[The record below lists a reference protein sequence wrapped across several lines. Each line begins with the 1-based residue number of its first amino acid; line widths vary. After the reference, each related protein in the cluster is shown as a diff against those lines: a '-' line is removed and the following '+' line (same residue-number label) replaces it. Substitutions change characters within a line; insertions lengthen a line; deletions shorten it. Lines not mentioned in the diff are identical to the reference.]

1 MIFQTMPQRL
11 RFVSLMFRASRI
23 KLRVHTE
30 QAFIWGKRA
39 LFTVNFSQATL
50 QLFRFRLNQMTVFLS
65 SFQLFLYITNIDH
78 SYRELHFLSTAG
90 CRQNNH
96 YGFFLYLEQ
105 FIFLTSTV
113 FYAVITLPQP

>member
-11 RFVSLMFRASRI
+11 HFVSLMFRASQI

-39 LFTVNFSQATL
+39 LFTVNFLQATL
-50 QLFRFRLNQMTVFLS
+50 QLLRFNQTTVFLS
-65 SFQLFLYITNIDH
+65 SFQLFLYIMSIDH
-78 SYRELHFLSTAG
+78 SYREWHFPSTAG

-96 YGFFLYLEQ
+96 YNFFLYFEQ